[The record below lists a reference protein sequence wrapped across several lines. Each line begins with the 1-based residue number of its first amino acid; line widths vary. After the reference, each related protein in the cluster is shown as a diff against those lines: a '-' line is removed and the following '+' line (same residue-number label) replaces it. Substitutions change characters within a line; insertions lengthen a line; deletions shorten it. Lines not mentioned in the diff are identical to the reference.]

1 MGPAGFMNI
10 ANLKVVR
17 EQALSFG
24 LRTLPQGLGSLLNL
38 GHKLEV
44 NWIHV
49 KLISIIA
56 IKTCLAWSWL
66 LSNILTNNQST

>member
-1 MGPAGFMNI
+1 MNMGPAGFMNI

-44 NWIHV
+44 N
-49 KLISIIA
+49 
-56 IKTCLAWSWL
+56 
-66 LSNILTNNQST
+66 